1 MQIVLY
7 RTTKRD
13 NSTAT
18 PDSAPALFSN
28 RITKDVRLKETT
40 DVLNPTFIFNQSGH
54 DGQNYLWAFGRYY
67 WVTFSAENMSMVL
80 MDGSI

>member
-28 RITKDVRLKETT
+28 RITKDVRLKETI
-40 DVLNPTFIFNQSGH
+40 DELKCGGSFMHSRDLEQKISGATRRKK
-54 DGQNYLWAFGRYY
+54 GEQK
-67 WVTFSAENMSMVL
+67 
-80 MDGSI
+80 